1 VKFQKGN
8 NFSRGG
14 KKGNKGGRPTN
25 TEVEVRKLAEVIA
38 REYIE
43 AEVKSIMET
52 WLGLAIGQV
61 VERMTPEG
69 KKEFEL
75 KVDPATVRHAVDKL
89 VPAAPT
95 KVDHG
100 GAIGVYRIDA
110 CDPANPDRK
119 RLR

>member
-1 VKFQKGN
+1 MKFQKGN

-14 KKGNKGGRPTN
+14 KKGNKGGRPTK
-25 TEVEVRKLAEVIA
+25 TEIEVRKQAAEIA
-38 REYIE
+38 QEYIE

-69 KKEFEL
+69 KKKFEL

-89 VPAAPT
+89 VPAAAT
-95 KVDHG
+95 KVEHG

-110 CDPANPDRK
+110 FDPTRPDRK